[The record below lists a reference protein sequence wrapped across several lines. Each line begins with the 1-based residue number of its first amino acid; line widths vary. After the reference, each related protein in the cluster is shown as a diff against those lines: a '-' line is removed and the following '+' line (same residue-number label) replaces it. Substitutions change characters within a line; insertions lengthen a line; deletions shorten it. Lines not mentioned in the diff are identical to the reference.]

1 MHRPP
6 RSATRPVDLHPA
18 AIPVDCSAPGRVGD
32 RKATVAARPWRARP
46 ALAVAAAAA
55 LLVAAGCSS
64 DDGADAEATTT
75 TAAAESSSLPA
86 GAEDLEGRWAHFD
99 VVAYEDDTMKTLI
112 ISTGFADLEVR
123 DGELVNQMVFCHA
136 DTANDLGT
144 EVTFSDAATQAILPI
159 ATPVEVS
166 GDEGSLR
173 VVRPATP
180 TPIGIDL
187 EDPANE
193 SLPDDPNDPRII
205 DADGDGNPGVT
216 ANLKVSE
223 DLQGELYLARREIF
237 AYDVTQV
244 SPDRFEGTID
254 DDSEQLI
261 IGASDPLFATS
272 SGQWTQLDDPARN
285 PVIWVR
291 VDDDWDCDRLAAE
304 RDALFPPNPKADW

>member
-1 MHRPP
+1 MNQ
-6 RSATRPVDLHPA
+6 
-18 AIPVDCSAPGRVGD
+18 
-32 RKATVAARPWRARP
+32 RARSLRW
-46 ALAVAAAAA
+46 ALAASLPAV
-55 LLVAAGCSS
+55 LLLGACGS
-64 DDGADAEATTT
+64 DAEEAAEATDEEAEV
-75 TAAAESSSLPA
+75 AASPLDE
-86 GAEDLEGRWAHFD
+86 LEGRWAHFD

-123 DGELVNQMVFCHA
+123 DGELWNQMVFCHA
-136 DTANDLGT
+136 DTANDLGS
-144 EVTFSDAATQAILPI
+144 EVTFSDAATQAIKPI

-166 GDEGSLR
+166 GEPGELR

-180 TPIGIDL
+180 TPIGIEL

-193 SLPDDPNDPRII
+193 ALPTDPNDPRII

-216 ANLKVSE
+216 ATIKVSE

-244 SPDRFEGTID
+244 SEDRFEGVIE

-261 IGASDPLFATS
+261 IGASDPLFAAS
-272 SGQWTQLDDPARN
+272 DGQWTQLDDPERN

-291 VDDDWDCDRLAAE
+291 VDDALDCDGLAE
-304 RDALFPPNPKADW
+304 QRDDLFPPNPKADW